1 MANQDNS
8 PATPDT
14 HDENHLIAERRA
26 KLAARRERA
35 AETGG
40 SAFPNDFR
48 RDSLAAELL
57 SELGELDKAELES
70 RSRQAAVAGR
80 IMRKRGPFLVIQDVS
95 GQIQLYVDK
104 KGLPAEVLDDIK
116 GWDIGDI
123 VAGRGPVHKSG
134 KGDLYVMM
142 AEAKLLTK
150 SLRPL
155 PDKFHGLTDT
165 EARYRQRYVDLIMNP
180 ESRRAFEVR
189 AGVIASIR
197 RFFEARGFMEVETPM
212 LQPIPGGATARPFVT
227 HHNALDIDM
236 YLRIA
241 PELYLKRLVVGGFER
256 VFEINRNFRNEGL
269 STRHNPE
276 FTMLEFYWAY
286 ADYHDLLDL
295 TEQMVRNAAQEV
307 LGTTTLN
314 YQGTEYDLAQPFRR
328 LTLRE
333 AILEH
338 GGQLDQPIG
347 AADIDSL
354 DSARATA
361 VKLGL
366 QVKEGWGLGK
376 LQTEIF
382 EAVAESKL
390 DQPTFITE
398 YPAEVSPLA
407 RRNDANPFV
416 TDRFEFFVGGREIA
430 NGFSELN
437 DAEDQAERFA
447 AQVAEK
453 DAGDLEAMYYDA
465 DYVRALEYGL
475 PPTAG
480 EGIGIDRLVMLFTD
494 SPSIRDVLLFPAMR
508 PQAD

>member
-1 MANQDNS
+1 MADHDASQNS
-8 PATPDT
+8 PH

-26 KLAARRERA
+26 KLAARREHA
-35 AETGG
+35 TKTGG

-48 RDSLAAELL
+48 RDSLAAELDA
-57 SELGELDKAELES
+57 ELGDKDKAELEALD
-70 RSRQAAVAGR
+70 RQAAVAGR
-80 IMRKRGPFLVIQDVS
+80 IMRKRGPFIVIQDVS

-142 AEAKLLTK
+142 VEATLLTK

-155 PDKFHGLTDT
+155 PDKFHGLTDM

-180 ESRRAFEVR
+180 ESRKAFEVR

-212 LQPIPGGATARPFVT
+212 LQPIPGGAAARPFIT

-286 ADYHDLLDL
+286 ADYLDLLDL
-295 TEQMVRNAAQEV
+295 TEEMLRNAAQEV
-307 LGTTTLN
+307 LGTTTLV
-314 YQGTEYDLAQPFRR
+314 YQGTTYEFGQPFRR
-328 LTLRE
+328 LTMRQ
-333 AILEH
+333 AILEY
-338 GGQLDQPIG
+338 GEGIDD
-347 AADIDSL
+347 ADL
-354 DSARATA
+354 DSREAAAA
-361 VKLGL
+361 VAERLGI
-366 QVKEGWGLGK
+366 QVKPSWGLGK
-376 LQTEIF
+376 LHTEIF
-382 EAVAESKL
+382 EEVAEHRL
-390 DQPTFITE
+390 DQPTFIIE

-437 DAEDQAERFA
+437 DAEDQAERFRE
-447 AQVAEK
+447 QSAEK

-494 SPSIRDVLLFPAMR
+494 SASIRDVLLFPAMR
-508 PQAD
+508 PEAD

>member
-1 MANQDNS
+1 MADHDASSNHPQ
-8 PATPDT
+8 

-26 KLAARRERA
+26 KLAARREHA
-35 AETGG
+35 ARTGA

-48 RDSLAAELL
+48 RDSLAAELVA
-57 SELGELDKAELES
+57 ELGEHDKEALEGLD
-70 RSRQAAVAGR
+70 RQAAVAGR
-80 IMRKRGPFLVIQDVS
+80 IMRKRGPFIVIQDVS
-95 GQIQLYVDK
+95 GQIQLYIDK
-104 KGLPAEVLDDIK
+104 KGLPEVVLEDIK

-123 VAGRGPVHKSG
+123 VAARGPVHKSG

-142 AEAKLLTK
+142 AEAALLTK

-155 PDKFHGLTDT
+155 PDKFHGLTDL

-180 ESRRAFEVR
+180 ESRQAFEIR

-212 LQPIPGGATARPFVT
+212 LQQIPGGAAARPFIT
-227 HHNALDIDM
+227 HHNALDMDM

-286 ADYHDLLDL
+286 ADYRDLLDI
-295 TEQMVRNAAQEV
+295 TEEMIRNVAKEV
-307 LGTTTLN
+307 LGTTTLV
-314 YQGTEYDLAQPFRR
+314 YQGTTYELGKPFRR
-328 LTLRE
+328 LTMRQ

-338 GGQLDQPIG
+338 GEGIDD
-347 AADIDSL
+347 ADL
-354 DSARATA
+354 DSREGA
-361 VKLGL
+361 VAVAERLNI
-366 QVKEGWGLGK
+366 QVKESWGLGK
-376 LQTEIF
+376 LHTEIF
-382 EAVAESKL
+382 EEVAEHQL
-390 DQPTFITE
+390 DQPTFIVE

-407 RRNDANPFV
+407 RRKDSDPFV
-416 TDRFEFFVGGREIA
+416 TERFEFFVGGREIA

-437 DAEDQAERFA
+437 DAEDQAERFR
-447 AQVAEK
+447 AQAAEK
-453 DAGDLEAMYYDA
+453 EAGDLEAMYYDA

-494 SPSIRDVLLFPAMR
+494 SASIRDVLLFPAMR
-508 PQAD
+508 PEAVE